1 MAQGPGVETPRVL
14 VFFAVSPHS
23 DTVCPGR
30 VVCCFTGQAD
40 RALLRDIMHHPRK
53 GKDTMSNYRMQ
64 MPAQY
69 TSIGDDERVLLCGGE
84 TTAWQTFQDIGR
96 VLNYVARIFS
106 AGSSIVNNVVTIVRP
121 WPSAVKSR
129 ASFSPGI
136 WSFRVLSA

>member
-1 MAQGPGVETPRVL
+1 MAQGPGVETPRAL
-14 VFFAVSPHS
+14 VFFAAFPHS

-30 VVCCFTGQAD
+30 VVGCFTGQAD
-40 RALLRDIMHHPRK
+40 RALLRDITHHPRK
-53 GKDTMSNYRMQ
+53 GKDTMRNHRMQ

-106 AGSSIVNNVVTIVRP
+106 AGSSIVNNVVTIVNYFNKLEDLLP
-121 WPSAVKSR
+121 VI
-129 ASFSPGI
+129 GE
-136 WSFRVLSA
+136 V

>member
-1 MAQGPGVETPRVL
+1 MAQGPGVETPRAL

-40 RALLRDIMHHPRK
+40 RALPRDITHHPRK

-106 AGSSIVNNVVTIVRP
+106 AGSSIANNVVTIVNYFNKLEDLLP
-121 WPSAVKSR
+121 VI
-129 ASFSPGI
+129 GE
-136 WSFRVLSA
+136 V